1 MSYDRKLEQVCTHQ
15 VIEEALYLSE
25 DRLTVRPLRPIASVN
40 GVKVRYNRLLDVPI
54 TGVSVGAVGKGANP
68 GLYDIQAG
76 SNDTLILSVDGNPAQ
91 TLTVPAGNQL
101 TTAQVA
107 EALNFQT
114 KNAVFN
120 VTAKRQLMVTT
131 RSKGPQSRLVI
142 DPSSSVASTL
152 GFTTGKTYRGQRVIP
167 SWTLI
172 NDPNTLTDRPT
183 RMIVF
188 DERIEGTNDF
198 FEINYTT
205 IRQECRRCGG
215 SGVENDWRYDS
226 KGGVVKVRNTDLLL
240 QEVVKI
246 TYTEKGSNPIHP
258 WYGTGILEA
267 VGQKLSEKGIIQNM
281 IVSDVRDAFRRWQS
295 VKKQQ
300 EEDVGQFVSDE
311 EYPFQLLVV
320 NLEQDSEDPTIIY
333 VNATVQSR
341 SSNPIQVT
349 RGLRLPIPFDLLG
362 SSVQDALLKEAQ
374 AKALASYR

>member
-1 MSYDRKLEQVCTHQ
+1 MSYDRQLEQVCTHE

-25 DRLTVRPLRPIASVN
+25 DRLTIRPLRPIANVN
-40 GVKVRYNRLLDVPI
+40 SVKVRYNRLLDVPI
-54 TGVSVGAVGKGANP
+54 VGSSVGAVGKGSLP
-68 GLYDIQAG
+68 GPYDVQAG
-76 SNDTLILSVDGNPAQ
+76 SNDSLILSVDNNPAQ
-91 TLTVPAGNQL
+91 TLTVPSGNQL
-101 TTAQVA
+101 TTVQVA
-107 EALNFQT
+107 DALNTQT
-114 KNAVFN
+114 KNVVFS
-120 VTAKRQLMVTT
+120 VTRKNQLKAST
-131 RSKGPQSRLVI
+131 RSKGPSSRLTF
-142 DPSSSVASTL
+142 DSSSTVTSTL
-152 GFTTGKTYRGQRVIP
+152 GLTTGRVYRGQQVIP
-167 SWTLI
+167 SWTLV
-172 NDPNTLTDRPT
+172 NDPNTLADRPT

-188 DERIEGTNDF
+188 DDRIEGTNDF

-205 IRQECRRCGG
+205 LRQECRRCGG
-215 SGVENDWRYDS
+215 LGVENDWRYDS
-226 KGGVVKVRNTDLLL
+226 TGKVVKVRNNDLLL
-240 QEVVKI
+240 QEVVKV
-246 TYTEKGSNPIHP
+246 TYTEKGSNPFHP

-341 SSNPIQVT
+341 STKPIQIT

-362 SSVQDALLKEAQ
+362 SSVQDALLREAQ